1 MRIEVSEVV
10 WLEEHDLSLAELAEI
25 SGLPIALL
33 EELIAAGAIETR
45 PPQARTGT
53 GSERFGGAAVR
64 AARTAQRWMQDFEID
79 ARGLVL
85 ALSLLDRVERL
96 ELQLRALR
104 ARLPEGSR

>member
-1 MRIEVSEVV
+1 MRMELSEVV

-25 SGLPIALL
+25 SGLPIAVL
-33 EELIAAGAIETR
+33 EDLVAAGAIETR
-45 PPQARTGT
+45 PLHGAA
-53 GSERFGGAAVR
+53 GSSPERFGGTAIR
-64 AARTAQRWMQDFEID
+64 TARIAQRWIQDFEID

-104 ARLPEGSR
+104 ARLPDGRR

>member
-1 MRIEVSEVV
+1 MRIELSEAV
-10 WLEEHDLSLAELAEI
+10 WLEEHDLSRAELAEI
-25 SGLPIALL
+25 SGLPISVL
-33 EELIAAGAIETR
+33 EDLIAAGAIETR
-45 PPQARTGT
+45 APHGQAGA
-53 GSERFGGAAVR
+53 GPERFGGTAIR

-104 ARLPEGSR
+104 ARLPDGTR